1 MPMSDALA
9 RSLNPPVYR
18 AGLTKDANMNI
29 DTVSQRP
36 APQPLHWAAG
46 KDANRPLDDKV
57 ILVTGGS
64 SGIGRAT
71 AEVLARQGASVVI
84 ADVDEAGGT
93 QAVQGIRQ
101 AGGRASF
108 RRTDVCR
115 ADQVAAT
122 LQHIV
127 ERHGRL
133 DGAFNNA
140 GVLEGT
146 FLASA
151 DQDEAV
157 WNRVVDVNLKGVWLC
172 MKHEI
177 PLMLAQR
184 GGVIVNHASVAGLFG
199 NRIVGAAYIA
209 SKHGVVGLTKAAALE
224 YADQGLRINAV
235 CPGIIDDTV
244 MSDVIFGGDQER
256 EARIKAL
263 YPIGRVGALVE
274 VAETVAWLFSGAS
287 SFITGHALPI
297 DGGLLAA

>member
-1 MPMSDALA
+1 MTPIAPGAASAYPDMNA
-9 RSLNPPVYR
+9 SLD
-18 AGLTKDANMNI
+18 G
-29 DTVSQRP
+29 Q
-36 APQPLHWAAG
+36 
-46 KDANRPLDDKV
+46 V

-71 AEVLARQGASVVI
+71 AQVLARRGASVVI
-84 ADVDEAGGT
+84 ADVDEPGG
-93 QAVQGIRQ
+93 ADVVKRIRTV
-101 AGGRASF
+101 GGRASF
-108 RRTDVCR
+108 MRMDVCD

-122 LQHIV
+122 LQDIV
-127 ERHGRL
+127 ARHGRL

-140 GVLEGT
+140 GILGGT

-151 DQDEAV
+151 DQDETV
-157 WNRVVDVNLKGVWLC
+157 WNRVIDVNLKGVWLC

-177 PLMLAQR
+177 PLMLAR
-184 GGVIVNHASVAGLFG
+184 GGGVIVNHASVAGLFG

-224 YADQGLRINAV
+224 YAAQGIRINAV
-235 CPGIIDDTV
+235 CPGIIDETA
-244 MSDVIFGGDQER
+244 MSDVIFGDDLDR

-263 YPIGRVGALVE
+263 YPIGRVGALAE
-274 VAETVAWLFSGAS
+274 VAEAVAWFFSDAT